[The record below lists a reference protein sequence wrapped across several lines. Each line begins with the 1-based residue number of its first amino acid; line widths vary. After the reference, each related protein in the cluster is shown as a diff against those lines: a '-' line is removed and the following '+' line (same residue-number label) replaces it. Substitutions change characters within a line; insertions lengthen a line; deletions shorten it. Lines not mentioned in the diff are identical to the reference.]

1 MNEFATDFIANGVM
15 HGDVG
20 DKLAKCNWD
29 PGVLRPWCHQTKK
42 KGLQSFVTVRAG
54 YDDNGE
60 VVYKNV
66 PIANALAT
74 LPKDV
79 WIQIDDAITRV
90 ARQRLRLVSMLNGAG
105 LTYRVPNGMGTTVLQ
120 HQTMSDG
127 SAAQT
132 DMDAVADELNDR
144 PVFTLEN
151 LPLPITHKGFF
162 FTQRELAVSRA
173 GGAPLDLTMAEQ
185 AGRFIAEQI
194 EKLTIGT
201 ASSYTYGGGAVY
213 GLINYP
219 YRQTQVITAPTAS
232 GWNPAVMLTEIIA
245 MMKKANDISRYG
257 PYAILLGNNWMPYL
271 ELDFSAAKGDNTL
284 RSRIMALDDLRGIT
298 KLDYLN
304 RANYDIV
311 LVQLQSDTIQMVNGL
326 DITTVQWDSHGG
338 MKKNF
343 KVLTI
348 QVPRIRR
355 DYNGSCGI
363 VHGASA

>member
-1 MNEFATDFIANGVM
+1 MNELTTDFIANGVM

-20 DKLAKCNWD
+20 DKLSRCNWD
-29 PGVLRPWCHQTKK
+29 PGVLRPWSHQTKK
-42 KGLQSFVTVRAG
+42 KGLKSFVTVRG
-54 YDDNGE
+54 GTDDNGE
-60 VVYKNV
+60 VIYRNV

-79 WIQIDDAITRV
+79 WIRIDETITRV
-90 ARQRLRLVSMLNGAG
+90 ARQRLRLVGMLNGAG
-105 LTYRVPNGMGTTVLQ
+105 LSYTVPNGMGTTVLQ
-120 HQTMSDG
+120 HQSMSDG
-127 SAAQT
+127 SPAQT

-144 PVFTLEN
+144 PLFNLES

-201 ASSYTYGGGAVY
+201 AAGYTYGGGSVY

-219 YRQTQVITAPTAS
+219 FRQTQVITAPSAG
-232 GWNPAVMLTEIIA
+232 GWTPLVTLTEVIA
-245 MMKKANDISRYG
+245 MMKKANDVSRFG
-257 PYAILLGNNWMPYL
+257 PYALLLGNNWMPYL
-271 ELDFSAAKGDNTL
+271 ELDYSTLKGENTL
-284 RSRIMALDDLRGIT
+284 RARLMALDDLQSIT
-298 KLDYLN
+298 RLDYLN
-304 RANYDIV
+304 RANFDII
-311 LVQLQSDTIQMVNGL
+311 LVQLQSDTVQMVNGM

-355 DYNGSCGI
+355 DFNGSGGI
-363 VHGASA
+363 VHGASV